1 MEYYWE
7 DGIKGSRL
15 GFMKIIIL
23 LCENVLKSHLNL
35 FLLHLLHH
43 LSFLR
48 HLSFSLPLRD
58 GSPSTFYLPTLT
70 ITMIL
75 SSFHFDYF
83 SKDPFL
89 FSFWFPKNH
98 LPFPASF
105 SFCHLYYTYFPF
117 LICHKLT
124 LFDLSFIRKNQ
135 KLTSLTTLSQSSAL
149 KVWFAPNH
157 HTCLLPTVAQ
167 PSPLLPRLIAMKLKK
182 PFLFSHHHT

>member
-1 MEYYWE
+1 MCWNL
-7 DGIKGSRL
+7 ISISL
-15 GFMKIIIL
+15 ASLASPPFFSSSPL
-23 LCENVLKSHLNL
+23 LLSPLPAWIPINL
-35 FLLHLLHH
+35 LF
-43 LSFLR
+43 
-48 HLSFSLPLRD
+48 
-58 GSPSTFYLPTLT
+58 TN
-70 ITMIL
+70 
-75 SSFHFDYF
+75 FDYHHDFKLLSLWLF

-105 SFCHLYYTYFPF
+105 SLCHLYYTSFPF

-149 KVWFAPNH
+149 KESFTPNH

-167 PSPLLPRLIAMKLKK
+167 PSPLLPRLIATKLKK
-182 PFLFSHHHT
+182 SFLFSHHHT